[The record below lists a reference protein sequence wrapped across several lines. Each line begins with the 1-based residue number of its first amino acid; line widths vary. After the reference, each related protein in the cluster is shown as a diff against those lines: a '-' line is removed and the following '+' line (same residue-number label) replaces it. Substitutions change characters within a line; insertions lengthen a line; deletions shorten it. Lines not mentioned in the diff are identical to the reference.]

1 MNFSDGNLN
10 HEVARTVMGDMASAQ
25 AGHVLFPGLI
35 SSSEEQRSWI
45 EKLYRSFQHHNL
57 WWWKWR
63 PLPRYPAPCFCRS
76 GSLSAPLVY
85 FCGGVHS
92 GLGSSQPA
100 GRIPLRACEEEVSH
114 ESGAGFLPQIWLLS
128 EGCLCPSRPA
138 SGAVLFWR
146 TVFLVIRKKR
156 LMISSCVHTW
166 PPSG

>member
-1 MNFSDGNLN
+1 MGTNSNFTNVLVLMNFSDGNLN

-85 FCGGVHS
+85 FCGEYTLV
-92 GLGSSQPA
+92 LAAPSQQD
-100 GRIPLRACEEEVSH
+100 
-114 ESGAGFLPQIWLLS
+114 GFLWGPVRRRYPMKVELDSYHRYDCCLKDACVLAGQPLGQYFSGEQSSLLS
-128 EGCLCPSRPA
+128 G
-138 SGAVLFWR
+138 
-146 TVFLVIRKKR
+146 KR
-156 LMISSCVHTW
+156 
-166 PPSG
+166 G